1 MYIFCKGIKKLSDYV
16 TFPCDSTGDIPQSL
30 NLSILSFSDFQF
42 LRFYFGRSG
51 YAVGLSAISLLA
63 FSRSR
68 SQIPSPFPHPLPKS
82 SQRMPLQ
89 SLTQRR
95 DNKIII
101 LLLRIARSS
110 SFAYFLYETTLQ
122 QLFQCTFNGRFA
134 NIRTKCGNIRFLD
147 YAKFFLKYSFHSIR
161 F

>member
-63 FSRSR
+63 FSRTR
-68 SQIPSPFPHPLPKS
+68 PQIPLPKN

-89 SLTQRR
+89 SLTQRG

-101 LLLRIARSS
+101 LLLRIARSP

>member
-1 MYIFCKGIKKLSDYV
+1 MMYIFCKGIKKLSDYV

-51 YAVGLSAISLLA
+51 YAVRLSAISLLA

-68 SQIPSPFPHPLPKS
+68 TQIPLPKN

-89 SLTQRR
+89 SLTQRG

-134 NIRTKCGNIRFLD
+134 NIRTKCGNIRFL
-147 YAKFFLKYSFHSIR
+147 YNTKFFLKYSFHSIR

>member
-16 TFPCDSTGDIPQSL
+16 TFPCDSIGDIPQSL

-68 SQIPSPFPHPLPKS
+68 SQIPSPHPDPVPVPAPAPEKFAKDAAPIPNAEERQQDNYITS
-82 SQRMPLQ
+82 S
-89 SLTQRR
+89 
-95 DNKIII
+95 
-101 LLLRIARSS
+101 
-110 SFAYFLYETTLQ
+110 
-122 QLFQCTFNGRFA
+122 
-134 NIRTKCGNIRFLD
+134 
-147 YAKFFLKYSFHSIR
+147 YSP
-161 F
+161 